1 MNAKPTDI
9 DSYIAMQPEDERAE
23 LEELRQIIKS
33 VASEAEEVISYAMP
47 AFKYHGMLV
56 GFMNTKNHWGL
67 YPWTGRIVEL
77 FVKELKG
84 YTTTKGSIHLPKNKP
99 LPEELIKKIVKHRM
113 KENIE
118 IEKTKKTVKTTA
130 KK

>member
-1 MNAKPTDI
+1 MNTKIKDI
-9 DSYIAMQPEDERAE
+9 DSYIAQQPEGEQDE
-23 LEELRQIIKS
+23 LEALRQIIKS
-33 VASEAEEVISYAMP
+33 VAPQAEEVISYAMP

-67 YPWTGRIVEL
+67 YPWTGRTVEQ
-77 FVKELKG
+77 FAADLKG
-84 YTTTKGSIHLPKNKP
+84 YSTTKGAIHLPKNKP
-99 LPEELIKKIVKHRM
+99 LPEALIKKIVKQRM

-118 IEKTKKTVKTTA
+118 IEKNKKSIKTTA